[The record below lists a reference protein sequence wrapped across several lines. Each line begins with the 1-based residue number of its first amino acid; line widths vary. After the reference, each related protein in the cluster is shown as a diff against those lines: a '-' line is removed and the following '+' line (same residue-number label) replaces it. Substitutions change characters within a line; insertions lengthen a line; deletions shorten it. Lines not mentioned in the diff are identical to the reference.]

1 MKRIPLYL
9 LFSIGLVF
17 SLKAQYYSTGQDP
30 ASVRWSQIKT
40 ESFRIVFPENFLSHS
55 QYLANILELTTKYE
69 TKSLQAKVPRMPFV
83 LHTSST
89 LSNGLTVWA
98 PRRIELYT
106 CPPQDIYAEEWLEQ
120 LVLHEYRHAVQTSKM
135 NQGFS
140 KTLYYLFGEQATG
153 AVLGLFVPTWFL
165 EGDATVIETALSN
178 SGRGRVASFAAPIRA
193 QLLQKGIYSYGLA
206 TMGSYKTFTPDAYV
220 LGYQIVAKGRE
231 KYGYELWDHT
241 LNNVAKRPFMVVPFN
256 AGIRKK
262 TGLWKA
268 DLYREI
274 MEKLVVEWQHQE
286 DNSWRSPINQVTT
299 PNSTDYTTWDRPQ
312 FLNDSILIAARWS
325 NEGVPKLLLLNK
337 KGQTK
342 NLNRLGAYQPGSL
355 SVSEGAVVWAE
366 YRPDIRWE
374 NRSYS
379 VIRKLEIR
387 NSKLGGRRTKD
398 EGRKK
403 VIQITDFRHRAS
415 GIRHQ
420 YLTRKSRYFSP
431 AISPDGS
438 RFLAVRITEENRSFI
453 DILKTASGKVLNSFP
468 APYGGL
474 FLQPAWSA
482 DGNNIAFILLTQEGK
497 SLHTMDS
504 QGGSITS
511 LLPPSFQEI
520 SGPPLFFR
528 NYLLFMADYTG
539 IENIFAIDT
548 LTRQLSQVTSA
559 RFQATNPA
567 ISPNGNTIVY
577 SDYNADGMMVVTRTA
592 DPSWWIPLD
601 SIPEFTFALAEAMAK
616 QEDINIQDSLR
627 ERDEG
632 RGTRD
637 EEDSQTHNDTTTPH
651 RLITSSPHH
660 SITPSPS
667 YPVARYRKFSHLFNV
682 HSWAP
687 VSIDA
692 NNLTLKPGVSV
703 LSQNL
708 LSTAFAGAGYKY
720 DLNERTGKF
729 YLNLSYQGWFPVIDV
744 NYSYGKRAGMGRYS
758 NTGETFRY
766 TWNESDLQATVSVP
780 LNLSR
785 GIWYR
790 KIQPSVGTSW
800 IYVIHDKNTPE
811 QFTKGSINTL
821 NYRLYMYNYIR
832 SNYQDMFPKWGQ
844 NFDINLRHTP
854 FTGNDMGSVFG
865 ISGNLYFPGIF
876 RHHGIRI
883 YGGYQRRWDNLVY
896 GYQFANQISL
906 PRGTE
911 AIYPEKLVSV
921 SANYKFPFLR
931 LDASLGSVLYIK
943 RFKLNL
949 FYDWAHGWEP
959 LEDTFLKST
968 GFELTSELHIL
979 RFVAPFELGVQGVYL
994 PDENRWVWR
1003 FLWGI
1008 SF

>member
-1 MKRIPLYL
+1 LKRIPLYL

-106 CPPQDIYAEEWLEQ
+106 CPPQDIYAEEWFEQ
-120 LVLHEYRHAVQTSKM
+120 LALHEYRHAVQTSKM

-140 KTLYYLFGEQATG
+140 KALYYLFGEQATG

-637 EEDSQTHNDTTTPH
+637 DSSLTTAPQYE
-651 RLITSSPHH
+651 I
-660 SITPSPS
+660 
-667 YPVARYRKFSHLFNV
+667 YPYRKVSHLFNV

-687 VSIDA
+687 LSIDA
-692 NNLTLKPGVSV
+692 DNLTLKPGVSI

-708 LSTAFAGAGYKY
+708 LSTMFAGAGYEY
-720 DLNERTGKF
+720 DLSEETGKF
-729 YLNLSYQGWFPVIDV
+729 YFNFSYKGWFPVIDV